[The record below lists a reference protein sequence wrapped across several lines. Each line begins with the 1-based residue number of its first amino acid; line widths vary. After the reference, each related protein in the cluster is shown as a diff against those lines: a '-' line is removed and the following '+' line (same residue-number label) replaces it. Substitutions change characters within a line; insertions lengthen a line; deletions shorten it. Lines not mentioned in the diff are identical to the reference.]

1 MMPRIS
7 PYVEGLEKT
16 AANHVPLTPLSF
28 LERAARVYP
37 GQTSVI
43 HGARSYS
50 WAQTRERCHR
60 LASALAQAGVG
71 PGDTVAMV
79 AANTPEA
86 IEAHFG
92 VPLAG
97 AVLNMLNTRLDA
109 AMLAYMLRHG
119 EAKVLL
125 TDTEFSP
132 TVGEALKRLEAP
144 PLVIDI
150 DDLEGPGGARLGT
163 MDYEAFLAGG
173 DPQLPGRTPEDE
185 WSPIALNYTSG
196 TTSNPKGVVYHHRG
210 AYIAAISNMIDW
222 GMSKH
227 CVMLWT
233 LPLFHCNGWCLAWSV
248 AANAGTHI
256 CLRRVTPERILALIT
271 AHQVTH
277 FGGAPVVHAMIAQAM
292 SDQAL
297 SHQATIA
304 PTTKAEGAGPRVAAL
319 VGGAPAPVQ
328 LIEEMERKGFSVTQ
342 IYGLTEVYGPAAI
355 CAEQP
360 AWAGLDTGA
369 RAALRGRQGVRYT
382 GQEHMEVLDPASMAP
397 VPADGSTLG
406 EVMFR
411 GNMTMMGYLKNRTAT
426 DEAFA
431 GGWFHSG
438 DLAVVWPDGY
448 FQIRDRVKDV
458 IISGGEN
465 INSLEVEEALYRHPA
480 VRSAAV
486 VAGPDP
492 KWGETPFA
500 FVELKDGSTV
510 TEQDLIAHCL
520 GCIARFKCPKR
531 VIIAHLPKTETGKIK
546 KFMLRDVA
554 RALQSTRGNIGSR

>member
-1 MMPRIS
+1 MMPRSS
-7 PYVEGLEKT
+7 PYAEGLEKT

-37 GQTSVI
+37 DQISVI
-43 HGARSYS
+43 HGGRSYS
-50 WAQTRERCHR
+50 WAQTRSRCHR
-60 LASALAQAGVG
+60 LAAALAQAGVR

-109 AMLAYMLRHG
+109 ATLAYMLRHG

-125 TDTEFSP
+125 TDTEFSAI
-132 TVGEALKRLEAP
+132 VGEALRRLEAT

-150 DDLEGPGGARLGT
+150 DDLDGPGGAHLGT
-163 MDYEAFLAGG
+163 IDYETFLAGG
-173 DPQLPGRTPEDE
+173 DPKFPGRTPEDE

-256 CLRRVTPERILALIT
+256 CLRRVTAERILALIT
-271 AHQVTH
+271 AHKVTH
-277 FGGAPVVHAMIAQAM
+277 YGGAPVVHAMIAH
-292 SDQAL
+292 AL
-297 SHQATIA
+297 E
-304 PTTKAEGAGPRVAAL
+304 AEDAGHRVAAL
-319 VGGAPAPVQ
+319 MGGAPAPVQ

-355 CAEQP
+355 CAEQTP
-360 AWAGLDTGA
+360 WTRLDAGA
-369 RAALRGRQGVRYT
+369 RAALKGRQGVRYT

-397 VPADGSTLG
+397 VPADGRTLG

-411 GNMTMMGYLKNRTAT
+411 GNMTMMGYLKNRMAT

-448 FQIRDRVKDV
+448 VQIRDRVKDV

-492 KWGETPFA
+492 KWGETPYA
-500 FVELKDGSTV
+500 FVELKDGSTA
-510 TEQDLIAHCL
+510 TEQDLIAHCQ

-531 VIIAHLPKTETGKIK
+531 VIIGPLPKTETGKIK
-546 KFMLRDVA
+546 KFVLRDIVRVLHSA
-554 RALQSTRGNIGSR
+554 SDNIVSQ